1 MYRYEYVPLYTGGGF
16 WLNNSDSQ
24 HREIIDRYAAAGWR
38 YVGYIP
44 TEFTGN
50 GGTKS
55 IELIFVREAG
65 WSTAAG
71 PRAEFSARGP
81 SAFQTLFAG

>member
-55 IELIFVREAG
+55 IELIFEREG
-65 WSTAAG
+65 D
-71 PRAEFSARGP
+71 
-81 SAFQTLFAG
+81 